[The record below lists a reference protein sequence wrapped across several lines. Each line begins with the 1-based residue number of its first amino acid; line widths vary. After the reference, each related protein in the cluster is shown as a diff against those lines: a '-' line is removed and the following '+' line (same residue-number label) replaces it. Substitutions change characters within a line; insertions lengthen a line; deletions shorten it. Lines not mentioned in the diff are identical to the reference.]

1 MNVLVG
7 FLLDPF
13 RYEFFVRGLVAATV
27 VGGLC
32 GLVGGFVVL
41 RRMSYIGHGLSHS
54 VFGGAVVSYV
64 MGWNFYVGAG
74 LWGFFSAVLINWTAR
89 RRQIGGDAA
98 IGIVTTA
105 SFAIGVAII
114 SKARRFTRNFDA
126 ALFGNV
132 LGVAPEDVFVVVGVT
147 LLVVVLIVLAYR
159 QLLFMTFDPE
169 VAPLYGVP
177 SEWADALLSLILAA
191 TVIASMQILGVT
203 MIAAI
208 IVVPAVTARL
218 LTDSFA
224 RMLVL
229 ATLIGLLCGLMGMLL
244 SYYLD
249 VASGATVV
257 LTAAA
262 LFLLTLAATSL
273 KRRLRADQ
281 ARRAAARLSPA
292 QVSDLFD

>member
-1 MNVLVG
+1 MIS

-32 GLVGGFVVL
+32 GMVGTFVVL

-64 MGWNFYVGAG
+64 MSWNFYLGAG
-74 LWGFFSAVLINWTAR
+74 LWGFISAVLINWTAR

-114 SKARRFTRNFDA
+114 SRARRFTKNFDA

-132 LGVAPEDVFVVVGVT
+132 LGVQPEDVYVVVGVT
-147 LLVVVLIVLAYR
+147 LLVAVLVFFAYK
-159 QLLFMTFDPE
+159 QLLFMTFDRE

-177 SEWADALLSLILAA
+177 DRWMDTLLSLILAA

-224 RMLVL
+224 RMVLL
-229 ATLIGLLCGLMGMLL
+229 ATAIGTLCGLLGVLL

-262 LFLLTLAATSL
+262 IFLIVLGGTSVR
-273 KRRLRADQ
+273 RRLLAERS
-281 ARRAAARLSPA
+281 RRNTARLSPA
-292 QVSDLFD
+292 EVNDLFD

>member
-1 MNVLVG
+1 MLSFV
-7 FLLDPF
+7 LDPF

-32 GLVGGFVVL
+32 GMVGTFVVL

-64 MGWNFYVGAG
+64 MSWNFYLGAG
-74 LWGFFSAVLINWTAR
+74 LWGFISAVLINWTAR

-132 LGVAPEDVFVVVGVT
+132 LGVQPEDVFVVIGVT
-147 LLVVVLIVLAYR
+147 LLVALLVFLTYK
-159 QLLFMTFDPE
+159 QLLFVTFDPD

-177 SEWADALLSLILAA
+177 SRWMDTLLSLILAA
-191 TVIASMQILGVT
+191 TVIASIQILGVT

-218 LTDSFA
+218 LTDSFS
-224 RMLVL
+224 RMVLL
-229 ATLIGLLCGLMGMLL
+229 ATAIGTACGLLGMLL
-244 SYYLD
+244 SFYLD

-262 LFLLTLAATSL
+262 LFLIVLSGTSA
-273 KRRLRADQ
+273 RRLLAQR
-281 ARRAAARLSPA
+281 ARRDAPRLSPA
-292 QVSDLFD
+292 EVSDLFD

>member
-1 MNVLVG
+1 MIS

-32 GLVGGFVVL
+32 GMVGTFVVL

-54 VFGGAVVSYV
+54 IFGGAVVSYV
-64 MGWNFYVGAG
+64 MGWNFYLGAG
-74 LWGFFSAVLINWTAR
+74 LWGFISATLINWTAR

-114 SKARRFTRNFDA
+114 SRARQFTRNFDA

-132 LGVAPEDVFVVVGVT
+132 LGVLPEDVYVVVGVT
-147 LLVVVLIVLAYR
+147 VAVAVLVFFTYK
-159 QLLFMTFDPE
+159 QLLFMTFDRE

-177 SEWADALLSLILAA
+177 DQWVDTLLSLILAGS
-191 TVIASMQILGVT
+191 VIVSMQILGVT

-224 RMLVL
+224 HLL
-229 ATLIGLLCGLMGMLL
+229 LIATAIGTLCGLVGMLL
-244 SYYLD
+244 AYYLD
-249 VASGATVV
+249 VAPGATIV
-257 LTAAA
+257 LTAASI
-262 LFLLTLAATSL
+262 FMLT
-273 KRRLRADQ
+273 
-281 ARRAAARLSPA
+281 
-292 QVSDLFD
+292 

>member
-1 MNVLVG
+1 MLG

-32 GLVGGFVVL
+32 GMVGTFVVL

-64 MGWNFYVGAG
+64 MSWNFYLGAG
-74 LWGFFSAVLINWTAR
+74 LWGFISAVLINWTAR

-114 SKARRFTRNFDA
+114 SKARRFTKNFDA

-132 LGVAPEDVFVVVGVT
+132 LGVTPEDVYVVVGVT
-147 LLVVVLIVLAYR
+147 LLVAVLVFFAYK
-159 QLLFMTFDPE
+159 QLLFMTFDRE

-177 SEWADALLSLILAA
+177 DRWMDTLLSLILAS

-224 RMLVL
+224 YMVLL
-229 ATLIGLLCGLMGMLL
+229 ATAIGTLCGLVGMLL

-262 LFLLTLAATSL
+262 VFLIVLGGTSAR
-273 KRRLRADQ
+273 RRLLVQRS
-281 ARRAAARLSPA
+281 RRNTARLSPA
-292 QVSDLFD
+292 EVSDLFD

>member
-1 MNVLVG
+1 MFG
-7 FLLDPF
+7 FLIEPF

-32 GLVGGFVVL
+32 GMVGTFVVM

-64 MGWNFYVGAG
+64 MGWNFYLGAG
-74 LWGFFSAVLINWTAR
+74 LWGFISAVLINWTAR
-89 RRQIGGDAA
+89 RRQIGADAA

-132 LGVAPEDVFVVVGVT
+132 LGVQPEDVLVVVGVT
-147 LLVVVLIVLAYR
+147 LLVATLIFFAYK
-159 QLLFMTFDPE
+159 QLLFITFDRE

-177 SEWADALLSLILAA
+177 DRWMDTLLSLILAA

-218 LTDSFA
+218 LTDSFGH
-224 RMLVL
+224 MLLL
-229 ATLIGLLCGLMGMLL
+229 ATAIGTLCGLVGMLL
-244 SYYLD
+244 SFYFD

-257 LTAAA
+257 LTAASV
-262 LFLLTLAATSL
+262 FLLTLVATSAR
-273 KRRLRADQ
+273 RRLQTER
-281 ARRAAARLSPA
+281 ARRSAARLSRA

>member
-1 MNVLVG
+1 VS
-7 FLLDPF
+7 LLLEPF
-13 RYEFFVRGLVAATV
+13 RYEFFVRGMVAATV
-27 VGGLC
+27 VGALC
-32 GLVGGFVVL
+32 GLVGTLVVL

-64 MGWNFYVGAG
+64 MGWNFYLGAG
-74 LWGFFSAVLINWTAR
+74 LWGFISAILINWTAR
-89 RRQIGGDAA
+89 RRRIGADAA

-132 LGVAPEDVFVVVGVT
+132 LGVEPEDVFVVVGVSV
-147 LLVVVLIVLAYR
+147 LVALMIFFAYR

-177 SEWADALLSLILAA
+177 NRAMDGLLSLILAA

-224 RMLVL
+224 HMLVL
-229 ATLIGLLCGLMGMLL
+229 ATAIGTVCGLLGMLL
-244 SYYLD
+244 SYYFD

-257 LTAAA
+257 LTASA
-262 LFLLTLAATSL
+262 LFLLTLGSTSL
-273 KRRLRADQ
+273 QRRLKHERV
-281 ARRAAARLSPA
+281 RRATARLSPA

>member
-1 MNVLVG
+1 
-7 FLLDPF
+7 
-13 RYEFFVRGLVAATV
+13 
-27 VGGLC
+27 
-32 GLVGGFVVL
+32 
-41 RRMSYIGHGLSHS
+41 
-54 VFGGAVVSYV
+54 
-64 MGWNFYVGAG
+64 WNFYLGAG
-74 LWGFFSAVLINWTAR
+74 LWGFVSAVLINWTAR

-114 SKARRFTRNFDA
+114 SKARRFTKNFDA

-132 LGVAPEDVFVVVGVT
+132 LGVQPEDVFVVIGVT
-147 LLVVVLIVLAYR
+147 LMVAVVVFFTYR
-159 QLLFMTFDPE
+159 QLLFMTFDRE

-177 SEWADALLSLILAA
+177 DRWMDALLSLILAA

-218 LTDSFA
+218 LTDSFS
-224 RMLVL
+224 RMVLL
-229 ATLIGLLCGLMGMLL
+229 ATLIGTICGLVGMLL

-257 LTAAA
+257 LTAA
-262 LFLLTLAATSL
+262 LIFLLVLIGTSL
-273 KRRLRADQ
+273 RRSLLAGRAH
-281 ARRAAARLSPA
+281 RAT
-292 QVSDLFD
+292 

>member
-1 MNVLVG
+1 MLA

-13 RYEFFVRGLVAATV
+13 RYEFFVRGLIAATV

-32 GLVGGFVVL
+32 GMVGTFVVM

-64 MGWNFYVGAG
+64 MSWNFYLGAG
-74 LWGFFSAVLINWTAR
+74 LWGFISAVLINWTAR

-132 LGVAPEDVFVVVGVT
+132 LGVQPEDVFVVIGVT
-147 LLVVVLIVLAYR
+147 LLVALLIFFGYK
-159 QLLFMTFDPE
+159 QLLFMTFDRD
-169 VAPLYGVP
+169 VAPLYGIP
-177 SEWADALLSLILAA
+177 DRWMDTLLSFILAA

-224 RMLVL
+224 RMLLL
-229 ATLIGLLCGLMGMLL
+229 AAGIGTVCGLIGMLL
-244 SYYLD
+244 SYYFD

-257 LTAAA
+257 LTAAG
-262 LFLLTLAATSL
+262 LFLLTLAGTSL
-273 KRRLRADQ
+273 RRYLRTER
-281 ARRAAARLSPA
+281 ARRDTGRLNAA

>member
-1 MNVLVG
+1 V
-7 FLLDPF
+7 
-13 RYEFFVRGLVAATV
+13 
-27 VGGLC
+27 
-32 GLVGGFVVL
+32 
-41 RRMSYIGHGLSHS
+41 MS
-54 VFGGAVVSYV
+54 
-64 MGWNFYVGAG
+64 WNFYLGAG
-74 LWGFFSAVLINWTAR
+74 LWGFISAVLINWTAR

-114 SKARRFTRNFDA
+114 SRARRFTKNFDA

-132 LGVAPEDVFVVVGVT
+132 LGVQPEDVYVVVGVT
-147 LLVVVLIVLAYR
+147 LLVAVLVFFAYK
-159 QLLFMTFDPE
+159 QLLFMTFDRE

-177 SEWADALLSLILAA
+177 DRWMDTLLSLILAA

-224 RMLVL
+224 RMVLL
-229 ATLIGLLCGLMGMLL
+229 ATAIGTLCGLLGVLL

-262 LFLLTLAATSL
+262 IFLIVLGGTSVR
-273 KRRLRADQ
+273 RRLLAERS
-281 ARRAAARLSPA
+281 RRNTARLSPA
-292 QVSDLFD
+292 EVNDLFD

>member
-1 MNVLVG
+1 
-7 FLLDPF
+7 
-13 RYEFFVRGLVAATV
+13 
-27 VGGLC
+27 
-32 GLVGGFVVL
+32 
-41 RRMSYIGHGLSHS
+41 MS
-54 VFGGAVVSYV
+54 
-64 MGWNFYVGAG
+64 WNFYLGAG
-74 LWGFFSAVLINWTAR
+74 LWGFISAVLINWTAR

-132 LGVAPEDVFVVVGVT
+132 LGVQPEDVFVVIGVT
-147 LLVVVLIVLAYR
+147 VLVAVLIFFGYK
-159 QLLFMTFDPE
+159 QLLFMTFDRE

-177 SEWADALLSLILAA
+177 DRWMYTLLSLILAA

-224 RMLVL
+224 RMLLL
-229 ATLIGLLCGLMGMLL
+229 AAGVGTVCGLVGMLL

-257 LTAAA
+257 LTAAGI
-262 LFLLTLAATSL
+262 FLVTLAGTSVRRYL
-273 KRRLRADQ
+273 KTER
-281 ARRAAARLSPA
+281 ARRGAARLSPA

>member
-1 MNVLVG
+1 MLDV
-7 FLLDPF
+7 LLDPF
-13 RYEFFVRGLVAATV
+13 RYEFFVRGMIAATV

-32 GLVGGFVVL
+32 GMVGTFVVL

-64 MGWNFYVGAG
+64 MGWNFYLGAG
-74 LWGFFSAVLINWTAR
+74 MWGFISAVLINWTAR

-114 SKARRFTRNFDA
+114 SKARRFTKNFDA

-132 LGVAPEDVFVVVGVT
+132 LGVQPEDVYVVVGVT
-147 LLVVVLIVLAYR
+147 ILVSLLVFFGYK
-159 QLLFMTFDPE
+159 QLLFMTFDRE

-177 SEWADALLSLILAA
+177 DRWMDTLLSLILAA

-224 RMLVL
+224 RMVLL
-229 ATLIGLLCGLMGMLL
+229 ATAIGTFCGLVGLLL

-262 LFLLTLAATSL
+262 VFLVALSGTSAKRHLLAARN
-273 KRRLRADQ
+273 RRST
-281 ARRAAARLSPA
+281 ARLSPA
-292 QVSDLFD
+292 EVSDLFD

>member
-1 MNVLVG
+1 MLD

-13 RYEFFVRGLVAATV
+13 RYEFFVRGLVAATI

-32 GLVGGFVVL
+32 GMIGTFVVL

-54 VFGGAVVSYV
+54 IFGGAVVSYV
-64 MGWNFYVGAG
+64 MSWNFYLGAG
-74 LWGFFSAVLINWTAR
+74 LWGFLSAILINWTAR

-105 SFAIGVAII
+105 SFAVGVAII

-132 LGVAPEDVFVVVGVT
+132 LGVQPEDVYVVIGVT
-147 LLVVVLIVLAYR
+147 LLVGVLVFFCYR
-159 QLLFMTFDPE
+159 QLVFMTFDRE

-177 SEWADALLSLILAA
+177 DRWMDALLSLILAA
-191 TVIASMQILGVT
+191 TVIASIQILGVT

-218 LTDSFA
+218 LTDSFG
-224 RMLVL
+224 RMVLV
-229 ATLIGLLCGLMGMLL
+229 ATAIGTCCGLVGMLL

-257 LTAAA
+257 LTAAGI
-262 LFLLTLAATSL
+262 FLLVLMGTSAR
-273 KRRLRADQ
+273 RRLLSGRAQ
-281 ARRAAARLSPA
+281 RSARRLSPA
-292 QVSDLFD
+292 EVSDLFD

>member
-1 MNVLVG
+1 MVG
-7 FLLDPF
+7 
-13 RYEFFVRGLVAATV
+13 T
-27 VGGLC
+27 
-32 GLVGGFVVL
+32 FVVM

-64 MGWNFYVGAG
+64 MGWNFYLGAG
-74 LWGFFSAVLINWTAR
+74 LWGFISAVLINWTAR

-114 SKARRFTRNFDA
+114 SKARRFTKNFDA

-132 LGVAPEDVFVVVGVT
+132 LGVQPEDVFVVIGVT
-147 LLVVVLIVLAYR
+147 LMVALLIFFGYK
-159 QLLFMTFDPE
+159 QLLFMTFDRE
-169 VAPLYGVP
+169 VAPLYGIP
-177 SEWADALLSLILAA
+177 DRWMDTLLSLILAA

-224 RMLVL
+224 RMLLL
-229 ATLIGLLCGLMGMLL
+229 AAGIGTVCGLVGMLL
-244 SYYLD
+244 SYYFD
-249 VASGATVV
+249 VASGATGV
-257 LTAAA
+257 LTAAG
-262 LFLLTLAATSL
+262 LFVLTRSGTSL
-273 KRRLRADQ
+273 RRYLRTER
-281 ARRAAARLSPA
+281 ARRDTGRLSAA
-292 QVSDLFD
+292 QVSDLFDSVLRLIARCN

>member
-1 MNVLVG
+1 MG
-7 FLLDPF
+7 AATFLIDPF
-13 RYEFFVRGLVAATV
+13 RYDFFVRGLVAATI
-27 VGGLC
+27 VGALC

-54 VFGGAVVSYV
+54 VFGGAVISYV
-64 MGWNFYVGAG
+64 MGWNFYLGAG
-74 LWGFFSAVLINWTAR
+74 LWGLLSAALISWTAR

-98 IGIVTTA
+98 VGIVTTA

-114 SKARRFTRNFDA
+114 SRSRRFTRNFDA

-132 LGVAPEDVFVVVGVT
+132 LGVAPEDVFVVVGVM

-218 LTDSFA
+218 LTDSFG

-229 ATLIGLLCGLMGMLL
+229 ATLIGTLCGLLGMLL

-257 LTAAA
+257 LTAAGV
-262 LFLLTLAATSL
+262 FLLTLGGTSL

-281 ARRAAARLSPA
+281 ARRVAARLDPA
-292 QVSDLFD
+292 QVSDL

>member
-1 MNVLVG
+1 MLA

-13 RYEFFVRGLVAATV
+13 RYEFFVRGLIAATV
-27 VGGLC
+27 VGALC
-32 GLVGGFVVL
+32 GMVGTFVVL

-64 MGWNFYVGAG
+64 MSWNFYLGAG
-74 LWGFFSAVLINWTAR
+74 LWGFISAMLINWTAR
-89 RRQIGGDAA
+89 RRQIGADAA

-114 SKARRFTRNFDA
+114 SKARRFTKNFDA

-132 LGVAPEDVFVVVGVT
+132 LGVQPEDVFVVVGVAA
-147 LLVVVLIVLAYR
+147 LVALVIFFSYR
-159 QLLFMTFDPE
+159 QMLFMTFDRD

-177 SEWADALLSLILAA
+177 ERWMDTLLSLILAA

-218 LTDSFA
+218 LTDSFG
-224 RMLVL
+224 RMVLL
-229 ATLIGLLCGLMGMLL
+229 ATTIGTVCGLVGMLL

-262 LFLLTLAATSL
+262 IFLAVLAATSAR
-273 KRRLRADQ
+273 RRLALGL
-281 ARRAAARLSPA
+281 ARAAHANDGRVR
-292 QVSDLFD
+292 QV

>member
-1 MNVLVG
+1 MVG

-32 GLVGGFVVL
+32 GMVGTFVVL

-64 MGWNFYVGAG
+64 MGWNFYLGAG
-74 LWGFFSAVLINWTAR
+74 LWGFASAVLINWTAR

-114 SKARRFTRNFDA
+114 SKARRFTKNFDA

-132 LGVAPEDVFVVVGVT
+132 LGVAPEDVYVVVGVT
-147 LLVVVLIVLAYR
+147 VLVALLVFFAYK
-159 QLLFMTFDPE
+159 QLLFMTFDRE

-177 SEWADALLSLILAA
+177 DRWMDTLLSLILAA

-224 RMLVL
+224 RMVLL
-229 ATLIGLLCGLMGMLL
+229 ATAIGTFCGLVGMLL

-257 LTAAA
+257 LTASAVFLLALSGTAARRA
-262 LFLLTLAATSL
+262 LFL
-273 KRRLRADQ
+273 RARS
-281 ARRAAARLSPA
+281 ARKARLSPA
-292 QVSDLFD
+292 EVSDLFD

>member
-1 MNVLVG
+1 MLS

-13 RYEFFVRGLVAATV
+13 RYEFFVRGLIAATV

-32 GLVGGFVVL
+32 GLVGTFVVL

-64 MGWNFYVGAG
+64 MSWNFYLGAG
-74 LWGFFSAVLINWTAR
+74 LWGFLSAVLINWTAR

-132 LGVAPEDVFVVVGVT
+132 LGVQPEDVFVVIGVT
-147 LLVVVLIVLAYR
+147 LLVVLLVFLTYK
-159 QLLFMTFDPE
+159 QLLFMTFDRD

-177 SEWADALLSLILAA
+177 DRWMDTLLSLILAA

-224 RMLVL
+224 RMVLL
-229 ATLIGLLCGLMGMLL
+229 ATAIGTLCGLVGMLL

-257 LTAAA
+257 LTAAT
-262 LFLLTLAATSL
+262 LFLVVLVGTSAW
-273 KRRLRADQ
+273 RRLATKR
-281 ARRAAARLSPA
+281 ARRGIARLSPA
-292 QVSDLFD
+292 EISDLFD

>member
-1 MNVLVG
+1 MIS

-32 GLVGGFVVL
+32 GMVGTFVVL

-64 MGWNFYVGAG
+64 MSWNFYLGAG
-74 LWGFFSAVLINWTAR
+74 LWGFISAVLINWTAR

-114 SKARRFTRNFDA
+114 SRARRFTKNFDA

-132 LGVAPEDVFVVVGVT
+132 LGVQPEDVYVVVGVT
-147 LLVVVLIVLAYR
+147 LLVAVLVFFAYK
-159 QLLFMTFDPE
+159 QLLFMTFDRE

-177 SEWADALLSLILAA
+177 DRWMDTLLSLILAA

-224 RMLVL
+224 RMVLL
-229 ATLIGLLCGLMGMLL
+229 ATAIGTLCGVLGVLL

-257 LTAAA
+257 LTAAGI
-262 LFLLTLAATSL
+262 FLIVLGGTSVR
-273 KRRLRADQ
+273 RRLLAERS
-281 ARRAAARLSPA
+281 RRNTARLSPA
-292 QVSDLFD
+292 EVNDLFD

>member
-1 MNVLVG
+1 MLG

-13 RYEFFVRGLVAATV
+13 RYEFFVRGLIAATV

-32 GLVGGFVVL
+32 GLVGTFVVL

-64 MGWNFYVGAG
+64 MSWNFYLGAG
-74 LWGFFSAVLINWTAR
+74 LWGFLSAVLINWTAR

-98 IGIVTTA
+98 IGIITTA

-114 SKARRFTRNFDA
+114 SKARRFTKNFDA

-132 LGVAPEDVFVVVGVT
+132 LGVGPEDVFVVVGVT
-147 LLVVVLIVLAYR
+147 ALVAIVVFFAYK

-177 SEWADALLSLILAA
+177 AGWADALLSLILAA
-191 TVIASMQILGVT
+191 TVIASIQILGVT

-218 LTDSFA
+218 LTDSFS
-224 RMLVL
+224 RMLLL
-229 ATLIGLLCGLMGMLL
+229 ATAFGTGCGLVGMLL

-257 LTAAA
+257 LTAAS
-262 LFLLTLAATSL
+262 LFLLALIGTSI
-273 KRRLRADQ
+273 RREVRAER
-281 ARRAAARLSPA
+281 ARRGAARLSRA
-292 QVSDLFD
+292 QVSELFE

>member
-1 MNVLVG
+1 MLG

-13 RYEFFVRGLVAATV
+13 HYDFFVRGLVVATV
-27 VGGLC
+27 AGGLC
-32 GLVGGFVVL
+32 GMVGTFIVM

-64 MGWNFYVGAG
+64 MSWNFYLGAG
-74 LWGFFSAVLINWTAR
+74 LWGFASAVLINWTAR

-114 SKARRFTRNFDA
+114 SKARRFTKNFDA

-132 LGVAPEDVFVVVGVT
+132 LGVQPEDVYVVLGVT
-147 LLVVVLIVLAYR
+147 LMVALLMFFAYK
-159 QLLFMTFDPE
+159 QLLFMTFDRD

-177 SEWADALLSLILAA
+177 DRWMDTLLSLILAA

-224 RMLVL
+224 HMVLL
-229 ATLIGLLCGLMGMLL
+229 ATAIGTFCGLVGMLL

-249 VASGATVV
+249 VASGVN
-257 LTAAA
+257 AA
-262 LFLLTLAATSL
+262 LFAAAVFLVTLSGTGAW
-273 KRRLRADQ
+273 RRLRAERT
-281 ARRAAARLSPA
+281 RRNTA
-292 QVSDLFD
+292 

>member
-1 MNVLVG
+1 MLG

-32 GLVGGFVVL
+32 GMVGTFVVL
-41 RRMSYIGHGLSHS
+41 RRMSYIGHGLSHG

-64 MGWNFYVGAG
+64 MSWNFYLGAG
-74 LWGFFSAVLINWTAR
+74 LWGFISAVLINWTAR

-114 SKARRFTRNFDA
+114 SKARRFTKNFDA

-132 LGVAPEDVFVVVGVT
+132 LGVTPEDVYVVVGVT
-147 LLVVVLIVLAYR
+147 LLVAVLVFFAYK
-159 QLLFMTFDPE
+159 QLLFMTFDRE

-177 SEWADALLSLILAA
+177 DRWMDTLLSLILAS

-224 RMLVL
+224 YMVLL
-229 ATLIGLLCGLMGMLL
+229 ATAIGTLCGLVGMLL

-262 LFLLTLAATSL
+262 VFLIVLGGTSAR
-273 KRRLRADQ
+273 RRLLVQRS
-281 ARRAAARLSPA
+281 RRNTARLSPA
-292 QVSDLFD
+292 EVSDLFD

>member
-1 MNVLVG
+1 
-7 FLLDPF
+7 
-13 RYEFFVRGLVAATV
+13 
-27 VGGLC
+27 LC
-32 GLVGGFVVL
+32 GLVGTFVVL

-64 MGWNFYVGAG
+64 MGWNFYLGAG
-74 LWGFFSAVLINWTAR
+74 LWGFISAVLINWTAR

-114 SKARRFTRNFDA
+114 SKARRFTKNFDA
-126 ALFGNV
+126 ALFGNI
-132 LGVAPEDVFVVVGVT
+132 LGVQPEDVLVVIGVT
-147 LLVVVLIVLAYR
+147 ILVALVVFFAYR
-159 QLLFMTFDPE
+159 QLLFITFDRD

-177 SEWADALLSLILAA
+177 DRWMDALLSLILAA

-224 RMLVL
+224 RMVL
-229 ATLIGLLCGLMGMLL
+229 LASGIGTVCGLIGMLL

-257 LTAAA
+257 LTAST
-262 LFLLTLAATSL
+262 LFLLVLTATSV
-273 KRRLRADQ
+273 KRRVAER
-281 ARRAAARLSPA
+281 ARRSTARLSPA
-292 QVSDLFD
+292 EVSDLYD

>member
-1 MNVLVG
+1 MVG
-7 FLLDPF
+7 
-13 RYEFFVRGLVAATV
+13 T
-27 VGGLC
+27 
-32 GLVGGFVVL
+32 FVVL

-54 VFGGAVVSYV
+54 IFGGAVVSYV
-64 MGWNFYVGAG
+64 MSWNFYVGAG
-74 LWGFFSAVLINWTAR
+74 LWGFISAVLINWTAR

-114 SKARRFTRNFDA
+114 SKARRFTKNFDA

-132 LGVAPEDVFVVVGVT
+132 LGVQPEDVYVVVGVT
-147 LLVVVLIVLAYR
+147 LLVALLVFFAYK
-159 QLLFMTFDPE
+159 QLLFMTFDRE

-177 SEWADALLSLILAA
+177 DRWMDTLLSLILAS

-224 RMLVL
+224 RMVLL
-229 ATLIGLLCGLMGMLL
+229 ATAIGTVCGLVGMLL

-262 LFLLTLAATSL
+262 VFLTVLGGTSVRRRVLAERS
-273 KRRLRADQ
+273 RRST
-281 ARRAAARLSPA
+281 ARLSPA
-292 QVSDLFD
+292 EVSDLFD

>member
-1 MNVLVG
+1 
-7 FLLDPF
+7 
-13 RYEFFVRGLVAATV
+13 
-27 VGGLC
+27 
-32 GLVGGFVVL
+32 
-41 RRMSYIGHGLSHS
+41 
-54 VFGGAVVSYV
+54 
-64 MGWNFYVGAG
+64 
-74 LWGFFSAVLINWTAR
+74 
-89 RRQIGGDAA
+89 
-98 IGIVTTA
+98 
-105 SFAIGVAII
+105 
-114 SKARRFTRNFDA
+114 
-126 ALFGNV
+126 
-132 LGVAPEDVFVVVGVT
+132 VAPEDVFVVLAVALLVGVM
-147 LLVVVLIVLAYR
+147 IVFAYR

-218 LTDSFA
+218 LTDSFG

-229 ATLIGLLCGLMGMLL
+229 ATLIGTLCGLLGMLL

-257 LTAAA
+257 LTAAGV
-262 LFLLTLAATSL
+262 FLLVLGGTSL
-273 KRRLRADQ
+273 RRRLRADR
-281 ARRAAARLSPA
+281 ARRVAARLDPA